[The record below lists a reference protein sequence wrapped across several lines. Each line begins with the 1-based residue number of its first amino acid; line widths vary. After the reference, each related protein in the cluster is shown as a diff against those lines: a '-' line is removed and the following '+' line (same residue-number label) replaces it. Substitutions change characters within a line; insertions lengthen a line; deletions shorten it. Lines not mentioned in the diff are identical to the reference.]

1 MDRVVDFYDNLSCFA
16 IRLQIVNF
24 RIGLTAQCLTSKKK
38 MNNPNDMTKEN
49 SIFIGEGVVFKGSI
63 KAPNQAVISGKFDG
77 ELDARDVLIGV
88 SGVVTGKTTA
98 QFVDVKGELNETVTS
113 RELLIVRGTG
123 RVSGS
128 VTYGEIEIERGGQV
142 KGDMIQR

>member
-1 MDRVVDFYDNLSCFA
+1 
-16 IRLQIVNF
+16 
-24 RIGLTAQCLTSKKK
+24 
-38 MNNPNDMTKEN
+38 MNDQKDMSKEN

-63 KAPNQAVISGKFDG
+63 KAPSQAIISGQFDG
-77 ELDARDVLIGV
+77 DLEAHDVLIGV

-98 QFVDVKGELNETVTS
+98 QFVDVKGELNESVIS

-123 RVSGS
+123 RVRGS

>member
-1 MDRVVDFYDNLSCFA
+1 
-16 IRLQIVNF
+16 
-24 RIGLTAQCLTSKKK
+24 
-38 MNNPNDMTKEN
+38 MNDKNDMSKDN

-63 KAPNQAVISGKFDG
+63 KAPNQAIISGQFEG
-77 ELDARDVLIGV
+77 ELDARDVLVGA

-113 RELLIVRGTG
+113 RELLIVRSTG
-123 RVSGS
+123 RVSGA

>member
-1 MDRVVDFYDNLSCFA
+1 
-16 IRLQIVNF
+16 
-24 RIGLTAQCLTSKKK
+24 
-38 MNNPNDMTKEN
+38 MNNPNDMSKEN
-49 SIFIGEGVVFKGSI
+49 SIFIGGSI
-63 KAPNQAVISGKFDG
+63 KAPNQAIISGKFDG
-77 ELDARDVLIGV
+77 ELEARDVLIGT

-98 QFVDVKGELNETVTS
+98 QFVDVKGELNESVTS

-123 RVSGS
+123 RVRGT